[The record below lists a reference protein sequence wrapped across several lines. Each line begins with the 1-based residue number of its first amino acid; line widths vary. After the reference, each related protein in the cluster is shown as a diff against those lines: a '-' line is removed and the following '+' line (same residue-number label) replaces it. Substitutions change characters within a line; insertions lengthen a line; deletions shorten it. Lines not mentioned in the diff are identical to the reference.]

1 MYPIGYIYARN
12 KLECMGLITE
22 FRITP
27 IMLIL
32 EKLNNKTISF

>member
-22 FRITP
+22 FRITC

-32 EKLNNKTISF
+32 ENIK